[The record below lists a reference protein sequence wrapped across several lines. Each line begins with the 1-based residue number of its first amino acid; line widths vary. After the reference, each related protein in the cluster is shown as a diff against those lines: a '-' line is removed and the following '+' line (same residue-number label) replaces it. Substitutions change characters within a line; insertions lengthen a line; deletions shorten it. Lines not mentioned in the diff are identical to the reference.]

1 MSAQICAKSGAELPE
16 GALICHHCK
25 ALTPAGRQARG
36 LGAET
41 EDQAWTQAVQAA
53 RSRQGQRPQVDPDEV
68 LRQVV
73 AQTGTD
79 EQIQRV
85 TRDDIAHDDRRSDYT
100 ALRGN
105 VRLVTT
111 MSNLLA
117 TALALAGLLW
127 LVAALT
133 ASNGGFEGLLRG
145 TAAAVLCGAGA
156 LGVFLA
162 GKLLADALPVWADLA
177 DNSRRT
183 VLLLRHLR
191 EALTEKKAPP
201 A

>member
-1 MSAQICAKSGAELPE
+1 MSALNCAKCGAELPA

-36 LGAET
+36 LGAES
-41 EDQAWTQAVQAA
+41 EDEAWVQAVQAA
-53 RSRQGQRPQVDPDEV
+53 RSRLGQRPQVDPDAV

-73 AQTGTD
+73 AQTGTE

-85 TRDDIAHDDRRSDYT
+85 TRDDIAHDDRRSDY
-100 ALRGN
+100 AAVRGN
-105 VRLVTT
+105 ARLVST
-111 MSNLLA
+111 MANLLA
-117 TALALAGLLW
+117 LALALAGLLW

-133 ASNGGFEGLLRG
+133 AAGGGFEGMLRG

-156 LGVFLA
+156 LGVFLV
-162 GKLLADALPVWADLA
+162 GKVLADALPLWADLA

-191 EALTEKKAPP
+191 ETLAERKTPP
-201 A
+201 V